1 MISQGTKLNTIKKKC
16 GRYFNKVIFQYE
28 MKCQNCGNEILIKAD
43 LKQSEFLI
51 VKGAIRYMDERIEK
65 ENNGIS
71 MSQKLKNEILS
82 KNMELSQIMNSQITQ
97 KIPKILPNLEKLINL
112 KKKDEF
118 FFELNLQMRKNIK
131 KTKKIQNIST
141 SNQNLNHQE
150 ELSEKHMNTN
160 KKKLDS
166 LVDDI
171 SHSISETLLQ
181 KKRRIDRNIQNAL
194 AKVQK
199 LKKENEKHNNLQLKL
214 KNTLILKK
222 VN

>member
-131 KTKKIQNIST
+131 AKKIQNIST

-171 SHSISETLLQ
+171 SHNISETLLQ

-199 LKKENEKHNNLQLKL
+199 LKKENEKYNNLQLKL

>member
-1 MISQGTKLNTIKKKC
+1 
-16 GRYFNKVIFQYE
+16 
-28 MKCQNCGNEILIKAD
+28 
-43 LKQSEFLI
+43 
-51 VKGAIRYMDERIEK
+51 MD
-65 ENNGIS
+65 
-71 MSQKLKNEILS
+71 KNEILS

-131 KTKKIQNIST
+131 KAKKIQNIST

>member
-1 MISQGTKLNTIKKKC
+1 
-16 GRYFNKVIFQYE
+16 
-28 MKCQNCGNEILIKAD
+28 
-43 LKQSEFLI
+43 
-51 VKGAIRYMDERIEK
+51 
-65 ENNGIS
+65 
-71 MSQKLKNEILS
+71 
-82 KNMELSQIMNSQITQ
+82 
-97 KIPKILPNLEKLINL
+97 
-112 KKKDEF
+112 
-118 FFELNLQMRKNIK
+118 MRKNIK

-141 SNQNLNHQE
+141 SNQNLNNQE

-171 SHSISETLLQ
+171 SHNISETLLQ

-194 AKVQK
+194 VKVQK